1 VSVPGLRRRWDRRSW
16 GRSRRF
22 ASRDG
27 LSDDQAERL
36 EEAARHTRRLSI
48 AGAKLGLAR
57 VPDGM
62 LDPFLPAIGN
72 VIRGDG
78 GTSTRQRELLEQL
91 RVVEIMFGSD
101 TPRSSSRT
109 CAA

>member
-1 VSVPGLRRRWDRRSW
+1 MGQEILGPLASLRQP
-16 GRSRRF
+16 
-22 ASRDG
+22 DG

-101 TPRSSSRT
+101 TASKLFEDLRGLTSSR
-109 CAA
+109 AAN